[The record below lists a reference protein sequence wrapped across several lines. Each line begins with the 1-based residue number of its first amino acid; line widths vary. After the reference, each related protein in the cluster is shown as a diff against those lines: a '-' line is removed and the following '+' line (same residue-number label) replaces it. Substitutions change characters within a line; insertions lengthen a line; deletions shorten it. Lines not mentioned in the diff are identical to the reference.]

1 MTVNRLRVEWPL
13 GVHEAQG
20 EGAALRFADGK
31 RAIEARPATGMAGS
45 IGACRLDH
53 EPDGVLVAIGAQL
66 DHALRVAALLA
77 FAPQAPARAR
87 PVMRLARLDGAGERL
102 GVHVGE
108 HQHFARLGRGR
119 DNGEK
124 PVLVEARS
132 ENGAFLARSLT
143 LGSGEGG
150 GRAHRAILKRARQ
163 PRPRSVASIMKRAC
177 WAGSSLKMPV
187 NCVVMVATSGFF
199 TPRIVMH

>member
-1 MTVNRLRVEWPL
+1 
-13 GVHEAQG
+13 
-20 EGAALRFADGK
+20 
-31 RAIEARPATGMAGS
+31 MAG
-45 IGACRLDH
+45 GLGPRRLDH
-53 EPDGVLVAIGAQL
+53 KPDGVLVAIGTNL

-77 FAPQAPARAR
+77 FAPQASARAR

-102 GVHVGE
+102 GVHIGK
-108 HQHFARLGRGR
+108 HQHLARLGRGR
-119 DNGEK
+119 HDGKEA
-124 PVLVEARS
+124 VLVEARS
-132 ENGAFLARSLT
+132 ENGAFLARSLA

-150 GRAHRAILKRARQ
+150 VRAHRDILKRARQ